1 MLARVRVVGG
11 VFTFFVLLSLL
22 YMFSFHSIFS
32 ALEISQEKILAK
44 LLKRNLSSW
53 TQREIEYFMK
63 LKEFQYEE
71 RRTQVKKFC
80 VEYQEQFS
88 NGTSRM
94 NLMYNKKDRIS
105 YCAIPKVASSTW
117 CWHFIQLGKT
127 QIAKT
132 SKF

>member
-1 MLARVRVVGG
+1 MLARVRAIVG
-11 VFTFFVLLSLL
+11 VFTCFVLLSLL
-22 YMFSFHSIFS
+22 YMYSFHSVFR
-32 ALEISQEKILAK
+32 AADISQEKILRN
-44 LLKRNLSSW
+44 LLKRDLSSW
-53 TQREIEYFMK
+53 TGSEIEYFMK

-127 QIAKT
+127 EIGKT

>member
-1 MLARVRVVGG
+1 MLARVRAIVG
-11 VFTFFVLLSLL
+11 VFTCFVLLSFL
-22 YMFSFHSIFS
+22 YMCSFHSIFI
-32 ALEISQEKILAK
+32 ALEIIQEKTLVK

-53 TQREIEYFMK
+53 TESETKYFMN

-94 NLMYNKKDRIS
+94 NLVYNKKDRIA

-127 QIAKT
+127 EIVVV
-132 SKF
+132 SEF

>member
-11 VFTFFVLLSLL
+11 VFACFVLLSLL
-22 YMFSFHSIFS
+22 YACSFYSVFSSF
-32 ALEISQEKILAK
+32 EISQEQILRN

-53 TQREIEYFMK
+53 TESEIEYFMK

-127 QIAKT
+127 DIAKT